1 MPIGFFFLQLQFVLL
16 LVTSTRSSDLGLF
29 VCLTQRV
36 SPRWHLTPSPH
47 PDGCFSVSLGWSTR
61 RLLGRGVK
69 GWAGEREHSRASRQG
84 SLRDMPLLLLLMPQ
98 DCGQAVLQRLS
109 CSWASVMSLLCHCV
123 PQLPD
128 EVRWPQRQGSTGA
141 VQAWG
146 DTWSC
151 VVVLDFLPV
160 AAWNKVLE
168 ALGMGRTVGT

>member
-1 MPIGFFFLQLQFVLL
+1 
-16 LVTSTRSSDLGLF
+16 
-29 VCLTQRV
+29 
-36 SPRWHLTPSPH
+36 
-47 PDGCFSVSLGWSTR
+47 
-61 RLLGRGVK
+61 LGRG
-69 GWAGEREHSRASRQG
+69 RRAQPCQPSGQLEG
-84 SLRDMPLLLLLMPQ
+84 HATLVAADAPGC
-98 DCGQAVLQRLS
+98 CGQAVLQRLS